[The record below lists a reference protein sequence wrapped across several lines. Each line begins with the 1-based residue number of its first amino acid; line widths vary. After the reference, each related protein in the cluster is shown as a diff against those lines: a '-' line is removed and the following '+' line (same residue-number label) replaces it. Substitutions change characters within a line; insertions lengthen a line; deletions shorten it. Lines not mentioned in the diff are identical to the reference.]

1 MQSHFVL
8 MLIFSLCVSAVFAG
22 LMREEARE
30 QLVRSARRCSA
41 AMVAAALMLGWLM
54 LPFPI

>member
-1 MQSHFVL
+1 MMQSHFLL

-22 LMREEARE
+22 LLRERARD
-30 QLVRSARRCSA
+30 QVVIGAKMFGG
-41 AMVAAALMLGWLM
+41 MVAAALVLGWLM

>member
-8 MLIFSLCVSAVFAG
+8 MLIFALCISAVFAG
-22 LMREEARE
+22 LLREDARE
-30 QLVRSARRCSA
+30 QLVLGAK
-41 AMVAAALMLGWLM
+41 MFGGMIVAALVLGWLM